1 MLQKI
6 AKNCTK
12 VLTTFRRYNNVP
24 CGGPKDDRREARK
37 FFERAPDEMPYACHW
52 GSRTA
57 TNNKEERTRLRLFWC
72 LFFPCCGPVTAP
84 VIRLFFF
91 KKCRFYGLFRPSS
104 DQIFCSLQGR
114 GEKRF
119 EMQTAVAL
127 SQIWRVEK
135 GHRPAPVRRQNEP
148 EDSSVMAVVK
158 RQSRNRNR
166 RFAKTKRTD
175 DPLVITISYPRF
187 VVARPPLPP
196 PPQIVWC
203 RRAKDS
209 VTERIPSD
217 PDKAMEGRASRPHKS
232 RAHSFVQNEP
242 ELAHAELSWARAA
255 PVRTQ
260 CSQ

>member
-1 MLQKI
+1 VRLFLQ
-6 AKNCTK
+6 A
-12 VLTTFRRYNNVP
+12 
-24 CGGPKDDRREARK
+24 GK

-166 RFAKTKRTD
+166 RFAKTKPTD
-175 DPLVITISYPRF
+175 DPLVITVCYPRF
-187 VVARPPLPP
+187 VVISPPLGP
-196 PPQIVWC
+196 
-203 RRAKDS
+203 RRRLCGAGARKS
-209 VTERIPSD
+209 CVTERTS
-217 PDKAMEGRASRPHKS
+217 
-232 RAHSFVQNEP
+232 
-242 ELAHAELSWARAA
+242 LAPALIYNHVDGAARGTI
-255 PVRTQ
+255 R
-260 CSQ
+260 

>member
-1 MLQKI
+1 MPLGIEDGDEQQRGAHAPAPVLVPVLPLLWSCYRACYPPVLFSINADFMDISGRAAIKFPVLYRDE
-6 AKNCTK
+6 AKNARDANGSCT
-12 VLTTFRRYNNVP
+12 FAN
-24 CGGPKDDRREARK
+24 
-37 FFERAPDEMPYACHW
+37 
-52 GSRTA
+52 
-57 TNNKEERTRLRLFWC
+57 
-72 LFFPCCGPVTAP
+72 
-84 VIRLFFF
+84 
-91 KKCRFYGLFRPSS
+91 
-104 DQIFCSLQGR
+104 
-114 GEKRF
+114 
-119 EMQTAVAL
+119 
-127 SQIWRVEK
+127 WRVEK
-135 GHRPAPVRRQNEP
+135 GHRPAPARRQNEP
-148 EDSSVMAVVK
+148 EDSFVMAVVK
-158 RQSRNRNR
+158 RRSRNRNR
-166 RFAKTKRTD
+166 RFAKTKPTD
-175 DPLVITISYPRF
+175 DPLVITVSYPRF